1 MIINSEFYWKHID
14 IDDYDNIID
23 EIRYYMT
30 DELKNTVYPYGFSV
44 YNNKSKFHE
53 NCGLFMNW
61 ADNHSLKIRRIAVIK
76 LPPNR
81 TQDIHRDCIE
91 DLTNTYGLNLNLY
104 NCENSY
110 TRMFELIDENYVPE
124 TSYTSDGRPFIPYQK
139 SHCREVTRYNLSKP
153 VLLDL
158 NKLHS
163 VVNNTNDTRISI
175 SIRFTTKPD
184 LLIN

>member
-14 IDDYDNIID
+14 IDNYDNVIN
-23 EIRYYMT
+23 EIRCYMN
-30 DELKNTVYPYGFSV
+30 DELKNILYPYGFGI
-44 YNNKSKFHE
+44 YNNKSKFQEH
-53 NCGLFMNW
+53 CGLFMNW
-61 ADNHSLKIRRIAVIK
+61 VASHSLKIRRIAVIK
-76 LPPNR
+76 LPPHRIQN
-81 TQDIHRDCIE
+81 IHRDSIE

-110 TRMFELIDENYVPE
+110 TRMFELIDENNVPV
-124 TSYTSDGRPFIPYQK
+124 TSYTPFGQPFIPYHESQ
-139 SHCREVTRYNLSKP
+139 CREVTRYNLSKP

-163 VVNNTNDTRISI
+163 VINNTNDIRISI

-184 LLIN
+184 L